1 MAPRPTPELA
11 VSAAIFRAHEVL
23 VVRRAGAP
31 AKGLWTLPGGRVEVG
46 ETLVEAVHREVME
59 ETALTVEVIGLA
71 GYREI
76 ILPQAVGE
84 RGRHFVILPFAARW
98 ISGAAVL
105 NDELSDGSWMDVE
118 SVAGLQT
125 TEGLLDILRRAARL
139 ASVPN
144 PKFAPP
150 SG

>member
-1 MAPRPTPELA
+1 MSRPTPELA
-11 VSAAIFRAHEVL
+11 VSAAIFRDGQVL

-46 ETLVEAVHREVME
+46 ETLVDALKREIVE
-59 ETALTVEVIGLA
+59 ETALTIDVIGLA

-98 ISGAAVL
+98 ISGEPVL
-105 NDELSDGSWMDVE
+105 NDELSDGRWMPVE
-118 SVAGLQT
+118 AVTGLPT
-125 TEGLLDILRRAARL
+125 TEGLIDILREAERL
-139 ASVPN
+139 ASTP
-144 PKFAPP
+144 
-150 SG
+150 

>member
-1 MAPRPTPELA
+1 MPELA
-11 VSAAIFRAHEVL
+11 VSAAIFRNGEVL

-46 ETLVEAVHREVME
+46 ETLVDAVRREVIE
-59 ETALTVEVIGLA
+59 ETALIIDVVGLA

-98 ISGAAVL
+98 ISGEIAL
-105 NDELSDGSWMDVE
+105 NDELSDGRWMAVE
-118 SVAGLQT
+118 AVADLPT
-125 TEGLLDILRRAARL
+125 TEGLLEILRRAEQL
-139 ASVPN
+139 LV
-144 PKFAPP
+144 
-150 SG
+150 